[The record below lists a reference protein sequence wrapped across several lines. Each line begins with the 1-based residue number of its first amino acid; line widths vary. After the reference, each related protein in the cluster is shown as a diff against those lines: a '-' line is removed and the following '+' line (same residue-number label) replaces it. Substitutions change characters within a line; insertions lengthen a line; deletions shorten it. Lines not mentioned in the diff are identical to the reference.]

1 MSSGAVRGLLGC
13 VDCCA
18 VFGLP
23 GCVRDCR
30 AVGLCAGL
38 PGCVCA
44 AWLLGCARG
53 CRAVCALPFTR
64 FGTEANF
71 SYSFVPA
78 GQF

>member
-44 AWLLGCARG
+44 A
-53 CRAVCALPFTR
+53 V
-64 FGTEANF
+64 
-71 SYSFVPA
+71 YSFRHRS
-78 GQF
+78 QFLL